1 MTFNPNNVL
10 LQDAVTGQI
19 PQEQATLVLKEFMQQ
34 AAITKLAK
42 YEPMTKPEKKFTYL
56 ASGPGA
62 YWVGEGEKIQ
72 TSKATWLQAT
82 MKTKK
87 LGVIIPVSKE
97 FLSYTVSDFFA
108 QIRPAIAE
116 AFAIK
121 FDQAALFGINSPFG
135 TGVSV
140 FEKVNAAGNKVELNS
155 IGNLYDELNAVMA
168 LLEDADKDVNG
179 FTTTR
184 RFRQKLRGSKDQ
196 NGLPIF
202 NDAKAG
208 ATSEALG
215 LPIGY
220 VDSKSWDYTKAE
232 LLAADWNYTRYSVL
246 QGIEYKISEEAT
258 LTTVEDENG
267 DPINLFERDMFAL
280 RATMQVGFLTLSD
293 DAFAA
298 LTPDVTP

>member
-97 FLSYTVSDFFA
+97 FL
-108 QIRPAIAE
+108 
-116 AFAIK
+116 
-121 FDQAALFGINSPFG
+121 N
-135 TGVSV
+135 
-140 FEKVNAAGNKVELNS
+140 
-155 IGNLYDELNAVMA
+155 
-168 LLEDADKDVNG
+168 
-179 FTTTR
+179 
-184 RFRQKLRGSKDQ
+184 
-196 NGLPIF
+196 
-202 NDAKAG
+202 
-208 ATSEALG
+208 
-215 LPIGY
+215 
-220 VDSKSWDYTKAE
+220 
-232 LLAADWNYTRYSVL
+232 
-246 QGIEYKISEEAT
+246 
-258 LTTVEDENG
+258 
-267 DPINLFERDMFAL
+267 
-280 RATMQVGFLTLSD
+280 
-293 DAFAA
+293 
-298 LTPDVTP
+298 